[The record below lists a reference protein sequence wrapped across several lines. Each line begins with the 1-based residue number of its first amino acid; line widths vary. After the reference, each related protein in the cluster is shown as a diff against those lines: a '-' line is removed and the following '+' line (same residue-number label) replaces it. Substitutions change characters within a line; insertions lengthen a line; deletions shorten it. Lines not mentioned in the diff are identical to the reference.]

1 MADEQASIPELEGS
15 RPWGAKGTTGPVFAG
30 NVAFQDV
37 SFSIR
42 NKPILSNITLEL
54 QAGRIACLLGPSGCG
69 KSTLLRLAAGVASP
83 TSGRIL
89 LDGQEVAGP
98 SRFVPPEKRNIGL
111 MFQDF
116 ALFPH
121 MTALQNVAYGL
132 YAIKRKDA
140 EAVAARALERVG
152 LSTMMH
158 RYPAMLSG
166 GEQQRVALA
175 RAIVPR
181 PQVILMDEPFS
192 GLDQRLRESVRAET
206 FALLRESRAT
216 CLLVTHDPHEALAV
230 ADHIFLL
237 RSGHLVQQ
245 GSPEQLISNPVD
257 ATAARF
263 FMHHNQFSG
272 RVQNGGVATPLGT
285 FPAPHLRDGQKVVVL
300 LPPSAIMLSK
310 DGKGAA
316 ARLIEQRFMGD
327 HRHYYFAI
335 EGHQERV
342 EVYGD
347 LKNAML
353 PGEDCKLVVSP
364 DRAHIFAQ
372 QQSAG

>member
-1 MADEQASIPELEGS
+1 MSDDQVKISELDGT
-15 RPWGAKGTTGPVFAG
+15 RPWGTKGTTGPVFAG
-30 NVAFQDV
+30 NVIFENV
-37 SFSIR
+37 CLSVG
-42 NKPILSNITLEL
+42 NKPILTNISLEL

-69 KSTLLRLAAGVASP
+69 KSTLLRLAAGVAKP

-98 SRFVPPEKRNIGL
+98 NRFVPPEKRNIGL

-132 YAIKRKDA
+132 YALKRKEA
-140 EAVAARALERVG
+140 EAVASRALERVG
-152 LSTMMH
+152 LSAMMQ

-206 FALLRESRAT
+206 FALLRETRAT

-245 GSPEQLISNPVD
+245 GSPEHLISNPVD

-263 FMHHNQFSG
+263 FMHHNQFNS
-272 RVQNGGVATPLGT
+272 RVQKGGVATPLGT
-285 FPAPHLRDGQKVVVL
+285 IPTPHLRDGQKVVVL
-300 LPPSAIMLSK
+300 LPPSAITLSK

-316 ARLIEQRFMGD
+316 ARLVEQRFMGD

-372 QQSAG
+372 EQFAG

>member
-1 MADEQASIPELEGS
+1 MSDEPATIPEQERS

-30 NVAFQDV
+30 NVSFEDV

-42 NKPILSNITLEL
+42 NKPILNNISIEL

-98 SRFVPPEKRNIGL
+98 HRFVPPEKRNIGL

-132 YAIKRKDA
+132 YALKRQEA
-140 EAVAARALERVG
+140 EAVASRALERVG
-152 LSTMMH
+152 LSAMMH

-192 GLDQRLRESVRAET
+192 GLDQRLRESVRTET
-206 FALLRESRAT
+206 FMLLRETRAT
-216 CLLVTHDPHEALAV
+216 CLLVTHDPHEAFAV

-257 ATAARF
+257 AAAARF
-263 FMHHNQFSG
+263 FMHHNKFNNRVEYG
-272 RVQNGGVATPLGT
+272 RVATPFGAV
-285 FPAPHLRDGQKVVVL
+285 PAPNLKDGQQALVL
-300 LPPSAIMLSK
+300 LPPSAILLSK
-310 DGKGAA
+310 DGHGTA
-316 ARLIEQRFMGD
+316 ARLVESRFMGD
-327 HRHYYFAI
+327 HRHYYFTI
-335 EGHQERV
+335 DGHEDRI

-347 LKNAML
+347 LDDAVS
-353 PGEDCKLVVSP
+353 PGEDCRLVVSP
-364 DRAHIFAQ
+364 NRAHVFAVEE
-372 QQSAG
+372 SAD

>member
-1 MADEQASIPELEGS
+1 MSDEQAIIPEREGS

-30 NVAFQDV
+30 NVVFENV
-37 SFSIR
+37 CLSVRS
-42 NKPILSNITLEL
+42 KPILNNISLEL
-54 QAGRIACLLGPSGCG
+54 KAGRIACLLGPSGCG
-69 KSTLLRLAAGVASP
+69 KSTLLRLAAGVAKP

-98 SRFVPPEKRNIGL
+98 NRFVPPEKRNIGL

-132 YAIKRKDA
+132 YALKRREA
-140 EAVAARALERVG
+140 EAVASRALERVG
-152 LSTMMH
+152 LVTMMH
-158 RYPAMLSG
+158 RYPATLSG

-206 FALLRESRAT
+206 FALLRETRAT

-237 RSGHLVQQ
+237 RSGHLAQQ

-257 ATAARF
+257 AAAARF
-263 FMHHNQFSG
+263 FMHHNKFNCRIDQG
-272 RVQNGGVATPLGT
+272 RVATPLGSI
-285 FPAPHLRDGQKVVVL
+285 PAPHLPDGQKVLVL
-300 LPPSAIMLSK
+300 LPPSAIVLSK
-310 DGKGAA
+310 DSKGTT
-316 ARLIEQRFMGD
+316 ARLVEQRFMGD

-335 EGHQERV
+335 EGYDDRV

-347 LKNAML
+347 LKNALL

-364 DRAHIFAQ
+364 NRAHIFAQ
-372 QQSAG
+372 DDAAG